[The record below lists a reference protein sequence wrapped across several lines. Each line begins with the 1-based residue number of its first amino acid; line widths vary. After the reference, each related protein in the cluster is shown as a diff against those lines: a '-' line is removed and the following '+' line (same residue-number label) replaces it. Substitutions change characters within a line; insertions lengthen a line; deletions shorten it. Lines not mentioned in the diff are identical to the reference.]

1 MSVLIEACV
10 DSIESA
16 LAAVEGGADRL
27 ELCDNLGVGGTTPS
41 EQLLR
46 TVKERVPI
54 PVYAMIRPRGGAF
67 VYSNDELAQMSQDIE
82 LVKSGGADGVVLGI
96 LDREHRVDLIRTRQ
110 FVDLAGDTPVTF
122 HRAFDLVPDK
132 QAALDALAVAGVKR
146 VLTSGGPATA
156 EEGPSTL
163 AQLVAHAGDRIVVLA
178 GGNVRAHNVRDL
190 VQRTGVREVHA
201 RCELDPARITGIRR
215 ALVEPRRVPLSS

>member
-1 MSVLIEACV
+1 VSVLIEACV

-27 ELCDNLGVGGTTPS
+27 ELCDNLAVGGTTPS

-46 TVKERVPI
+46 TVKERIPI
-54 PVYAMIRPRGGAF
+54 PVFAMIRPRGGPF
-67 VYSNDELAQMSQDIE
+67 VHSDDELAHMHRDIGR
-82 LVKSGGADGVVLGI
+82 VKECGADGIVIGV
-96 LDREHRVDLIRTRQ
+96 LDRYNRIDLARTRE
-110 FVDLAGDTPVTF
+110 LAKLAAGVPVTF
-122 HRAFDLVPDK
+122 HRAFDRVPDK
-132 QAALDALAVAGVKR
+132 LAALDILAGAGVER

-156 EEGPSTL
+156 QEGASML
-163 AQLVAHAGDRIVVLA
+163 AQLVDHAGDRIVVLA

-201 RCELDPARITGIRR
+201 RCELDSARITGIRR
-215 ALVEPRRVPLSS
+215 ALDEPRRVPLSS

>member
-1 MSVLIEACV
+1 VSVLIEACV

-27 ELCDNLGVGGTTPS
+27 ELCDNLAVGGTTPR

-54 PVYAMIRPRGGAF
+54 PVVAMIRPRAGPF
-67 VYSNDELAQMSQDIE
+67 VYSAGELAHMAGDIE
-82 LVKSGGADGVVLGI
+82 RAKECGADGIVIGV

-110 FVDLAGDTPVTF
+110 LVDLAGDMPVTF

-132 QAALDALAVAGVKR
+132 QAALDALVGAGVNR

-156 EEGPSTL
+156 EEGASML
-163 AQLVAHAGDRIVVLA
+163 AQLVDQAGDRIVVLA
-178 GGNVRAHNVRDL
+178 GGTVRAHNVRDL
-190 VQRTGVREVHA
+190 VRRTGVREVHA
-201 RCELDPARITGIRR
+201 RCELEPARIAGIRE
-215 ALVEPRRVPLSS
+215 ALDEARRLPLSS